1 MAINSTTRQTTPYTT
16 GNSFAFAFKVFT
28 EADVKVIK
36 IQTSN
41 NAQTILNIT
50 SDYTVQ
56 LNGDQND
63 NPGGSVTLTSGTLG
77 SGSLAGFTIVI
88 TSKVEAKQLTELT
101 NQGGFFPEVIND
113 ALDKSVILHQ
123 QQQNVIDKTIRF
135 QQTDSVTGLEI
146 TDSPTTRAN
155 KTISFDSSGD
165 VSLIGPVVT
174 TNDTGTVSTN
184 MIGDDQVTPAKIGN
198 ADLKNLSS
206 CQTGGSAALSDLT
219 QAEIQILDGATVS
232 TSELNVLQGVNNTL
246 SASELNVLDGI
257 TASTDNLNQ
266 LTNKEV
272 ETSITANSDA
282 KIPTSK
288 AVNDRILTVT
298 NALGGFVAIANKTSF
313 PSTHPDPSENAGTV
327 ISISD
332 ADGISINNS
341 GVASIPNGAGTGN
354 TVTITG
360 FATDL
365 YNATLSAGVGM
376 QVQTTATLHEYTYH
390 KVLVKEQDLL
400 NLSNDINDFG
410 NRYRVVETTPLSNND
425 EGDLIFRKSDNKLLV
440 YNGTAYQEASSVG
453 NFYSNTLSSFNGT
466 GGNSATFNGTA
477 YRFNIDHP
485 PELAEQLLV
494 SINGVIQKPNSGTSQ
509 PSEGFV
515 LSGSSIIFSAA
526 PASGSDF
533 FIITIGKTVDIGEIN
548 DGVVTNAKVASNAA
562 IQGTKIVP
570 SFGSQNITTS
580 GTITSTGNEINIEG
594 TTPTLNFTD
603 NGGTPNNPDY
613 RIRNNAGVFG
623 IQDRTNGNTNRLAV
637 LSDGT
642 VKVYGNLDVDAG
654 IDVTGAITSTGSITT
669 NNNIT
674 IADSIIHQGD
684 TDTKI
689 RFSDANTITFET
701 AGNQI
706 LQITPAGHL
715 NLMQGNFYLN
725 DSIIHAGDVDTK
737 IRFPGLD
744 QVSIETGGSEKLK
757 VDANGNVL
765 IPTDDGK
772 LQIGNDQDLEIF
784 HGGSGN
790 YTNLN
795 VIKTTN
801 NKTLLIETAS
811 GGIAINNRFGTGAT
825 NFENMM
831 TIVPNNAVKAY
842 YDGVKKFE
850 TTATGTQISCGPDG
864 DGLKLQGTTNR
875 IDIVANTNRAG
886 AANTILELDA
896 HWNNTP
902 VAFIALGTGDDTT
915 NKDDGRLRFFTKPS
929 GGTITERLKIEPNG
943 SVQIPADGIKLQLGA
958 SQDLA
963 LYHQH
968 TTSSYGGLSVIESHS
983 MPLAFKT
990 NRNGATEDG
999 MVIYP
1004 NNRVELMY
1012 DNSKKFQ
1019 TTSTGVLVGDHTIA
1033 NVNTLSKGVLDL
1045 GAQYSNTDGTPKLFL
1060 YNDNNAYLGF
1070 GISSNQLDVCLSS
1083 SSYDFVTYQGTT
1095 ELFRV
1100 EGTGNVQIPA
1110 DDKKL
1115 QIGANQDLEIFK
1127 DGNHVRIKDNQSAN
1141 GYATVINSDHFR
1153 INNLANTENLARFI
1167 VNGAG
1172 QLFYDHSKKL
1182 ETTTDGVDTF
1192 SRVRCLGGTPSFQL
1206 NSDATGSNINTRVM
1220 FGLATGANQ
1229 FISGATTNDVVLNVP
1244 QKYFIGHATNEYMAT
1259 FDPDGAVTLYH
1270 DAVKKLQTTSYG
1282 AIIDPDTSHTNT
1294 SASPAR
1300 LSLGGSFSNT
1310 DAITTKPK
1318 LTLWENDANTDA
1330 MGLSI
1335 SANLLYVHLSKT
1347 DYDFAIKAAGNTIL
1361 QIDSGQNETNFSTN
1375 HDLNINASTNKSG
1388 VIRFNTYAPTAA
1400 GPNKIILWE
1409 NANWSGGFG
1418 VSVDHI
1424 DYYSG
1429 AHHCFY
1435 TSTTTSSPGEIGL
1448 EILKNNA
1455 VELYYDGSRKLVTS
1469 STGIDV
1475 TGKIKATQN
1484 IEINADNME
1493 FRVGANGEFRISHTG
1508 SDNILRSDDDI
1519 TFRNMAN
1526 NETIADFKVND
1537 SVNLY
1542 YDNSVKLQTTSTGI
1556 KGSGTQNVFGSG
1568 GDLTTHTGSRQ
1579 RLAIIGNSSDGSM
1592 LHIRGGSPA
1601 IFFDQSGGNTP
1612 KIYQDNNNLEFYAG
1626 TPASEGINVLL
1637 LQPSGNIQIPN
1648 DNAKLQ
1654 LGASQDLELFHD
1666 GSVSRI
1672 RDVGT
1677 GGLFITTDSFN
1688 IKDPTGEDILK
1699 GASNGAVELYYDNSK
1714 KFETTSYG
1722 NKITAAN
1729 AEPHHTSAFSRAAL
1743 NISGQF
1749 GGGLAIDD
1757 LGNGGVTHFLSGAG
1771 VVYNISMASAGG
1783 TPEKAIEINRNG
1795 NVELYYDN
1803 SKKLETTSTGVALSG
1818 NLELSGAGGNVN
1830 TNWDDASWEKIA
1842 FDGSYNVNPQGPNK
1856 ILLQDFS
1863 NWKAGFGVSN
1873 NLVSMYSGLDIA
1885 FYGLTTDSTA
1895 STKELLAKFK
1905 SNNAAELY
1913 YDNVKRLETTSTG
1926 ATVTTTSAANSIK
1939 NITTSTSAPS
1949 GGSDGDLWFTYIA

>member
-257 TASTDNLNQ
+257 TASTANLNQ

-562 IQGTKIVP
+562 IQGTKINP
-570 SFGSQNITTS
+570 NFGSQNIVTTGFLGS
-580 GTITSTGNEINIEG
+580 NDITITGSF
-594 TTPTLNFTD
+594 PTLNLTD
-603 NGGTPNNPDY
+603 SGDNPDY
-613 RIRNNAGVFG
+613 SIKNINGTLAITDNTNSTVKLQINAADGHVDFPSHVDINAG
-623 IQDRTNGNTNRLAV
+623 L
-637 LSDGT
+637 
-642 VKVYGNLDVDAG
+642 
-654 IDVTGAITSTGSITT
+654 DVTGAITSTGGITT

-725 DSIIHAGDVDTK
+725 DSIIHAGDGDTK

-765 IPTDDGK
+765 MPTDDGK

-825 NFENMM
+825 NFENML

-842 YDGVKKFE
+842 FDGVKKFE

-943 SVQIPADGIKLQLGA
+943 SVQIPADGIRLQLGA
-958 SQDLA
+958 SQDLQ

-968 TTSSYGGLSVIESHS
+968 TTSSYGGLSVIESHT

-990 NRNGATEDG
+990 NRNGNTEDG

-1019 TTSTGVLVGDHTIA
+1019 TTSTGATVTGSLTISSTTPEIFFTDTNNNSDFKAYVENGTFHIMDVTSTQNRFRIESDGDFDLKG
-1033 NVNTLSKGVLDL
+1033 NVRIPLDNKKLTL
-1045 GAQYSNTDGTPKLFL
+1045 GASADLELYHDGSHSRIV
-1060 YNDNNAYLGF
+1060 DA
-1070 GISSNQLDVCLSS
+1070 
-1083 SSYDFVTYQGTT
+1083 
-1095 ELFRV
+1095 
-1100 EGTGNVQIPA
+1100 GTGN
-1110 DDKKL
+1110 L
-1115 QIGANQDLEIFK
+1115 
-1127 DGNHVRIKDNQSAN
+1127 
-1141 GYATVINSDHFR
+1141 VI
-1153 INNLANTENLARFI
+1153 
-1167 VNGAG
+1167 
-1172 QLFYDHSKKL
+1172 Q
-1182 ETTTDGVDTF
+1182 TDGYRLRSTDETEVLMMA
-1192 SRVRCLGGTPSFQL
+1192 SKNASVQL
-1206 NSDATGSNINTRVM
+1206 YYDN
-1220 FGLATGANQ
+1220 
-1229 FISGATTNDVVLNVP
+1229 
-1244 QKYFIGHATNEYMAT
+1244 
-1259 FDPDGAVTLYH
+1259 
-1270 DAVKKLQTTSYG
+1270 VKKFETTSYG
-1282 AIIDPDTSHTNT
+1282 AIVDPNSSHTASN
-1294 SASPAR
+1294 ASPAR

-1310 DAITTKPK
+1310 HAITTKPK

-1361 QIDSGQNETNFSTN
+1361 QVDSGHNETNFSTN
-1375 HDLNINASTNKSG
+1375 HDLNINASTNKQG
-1388 VIRFNTYAPTAA
+1388 VIRFNNYAPTAA

-1409 NANWSGGFG
+1409 ASTWSGGFG
-1418 VSVDHI
+1418 VSIDHI

-1435 TSTTTSSPGEIGL
+1435 TSTTTSSAGEIGL

-1455 VELYYDGSRKLVTS
+1455 VELYYDGTKKFQTTANGVKLIGTQHDFQGVVKFDNMTNPGLDLRWEPS
-1469 STGIDV
+1469 SNSLDFTDNVKARFGSSADLQIYHDGSNSHINDSGTGVLMVGSNSFQIKNSANSELMARFIENAQVDLRYDHQTKLQTTATGIDV
-1475 TGKIKATQN
+1475 TGTVTNDGIRTGDLDYICAGSSCDIAIYHDSNGSINGTAGSSYIKCQG
-1484 IEINADNME
+1484 
-1493 FRVGANGEFRISHTG
+1493 VH
-1508 SDNILRSDDDI
+1508 DNILNIFTSSATGKI
-1519 TFRNMAN
+1519 
-1526 NETIADFKVND
+1526 
-1537 SVNLY
+1537 NLK
-1542 YDNSVKLQTTSTGI
+1542 S
-1556 KGSGTQNVFGSG
+1556 
-1568 GDLTTHTGSRQ
+1568 
-1579 RLAIIGNSSDGSM
+1579 
-1592 LHIRGGSPA
+1592 
-1601 IFFDQSGGNTP
+1601 
-1612 KIYQDNNNLEFYAG
+1612 NNNAETMLSA
-1626 TPASEGINVLL
+1626 T
-1637 LQPSGNIQIPN
+1637 GN
-1648 DNAKLQ
+1648 
-1654 LGASQDLELFHD
+1654 
-1666 GSVSRI
+1666 GS
-1672 RDVGT
+1672 
-1677 GGLFITTDSFN
+1677 
-1688 IKDPTGEDILK
+1688 
-1699 GASNGAVELYYDNSK
+1699 VELYYNNIK
-1714 KFETTSYG
+1714 RYETHAYG
-1722 NKITAAN
+1722 SKITASN
-1729 AEPHHTSAFSRAAL
+1729 AEPHFSNATSRAAL

-1749 GGGLAIDD
+1749 GGGICLDD
-1757 LGNGGVTHFLSGAG
+1757 LGNGGFTHYLSGSGA
-1771 VVYNISMASAGG
+1771 VYRISTAVSGLS
-1783 TPEKAIEINRNG
+1783 TEECIEMNRNG

-1803 SKKLETTSTGVALSG
+1803 SKK
-1818 NLELSGAGGNVN
+1818 
-1830 TNWDDASWEKIA
+1830 
-1842 FDGSYNVNPQGPNK
+1842 F
-1856 ILLQDFS
+1856 
-1863 NWKAGFGVSN
+1863 
-1873 NLVSMYSGLDIA
+1873 
-1885 FYGLTTDSTA
+1885 
-1895 STKELLAKFK
+1895 
-1905 SNNAAELY
+1905 
-1913 YDNVKRLETTSTG
+1913 ETTSTG